1 MNTQL
6 ANQTS
11 DDDLK
16 KMILSGDQHIAT
28 FNKLRSV
35 ADIKLKT
42 SNEIEI
48 PKRFPQPL
56 PSIGTVNSHLSP
68 FHMLQQWEGRVIA
81 ISKDTFVAIIS
92 DRTNP
97 ENPQEKVEI
106 ELSEISQD
114 DIGLIRPG
122 SFFLLGC
129 RIRGCARCSSA
140 TCLQNPLSTSSWLD
154 YSRN

>member
-42 SNEIEI
+42 SSLSD
-48 PKRFPQPL
+48 FP
-56 PSIGTVNSHLSP
+56 
-68 FHMLQQWEGRVIA
+68 
-81 ISKDTFVAIIS
+81 D
-92 DRTNP
+92 
-97 ENPQEKVEI
+97 
-106 ELSEISQD
+106 
-114 DIGLIRPG
+114 
-122 SFFLLGC
+122 
-129 RIRGCARCSSA
+129 
-140 TCLQNPLSTSSWLD
+140 
-154 YSRN
+154 